1 MGSVLAKRSKIKI
14 KNILDKNIPRTSG
27 EIVIRKDADFD
38 IICFD
43 IDIEGFYPTRIRLL
57 LQNHPTCP
65 PTPKLSPV
73 LSSVDSGF
81 DCH

>member
-27 EIVIRKDADFD
+27 EIVIRKNANFD

-43 IDIEGFYPTRIRLL
+43 IDIEGFYPTRVCL
-57 LQNHPTCP
+57 
-65 PTPKLSPV
+65 
-73 LSSVDSGF
+73 
-81 DCH
+81 